1 MNIEDWDMKRERLRE
16 LLDRFYD
23 GLASRE
29 EEEEIL
35 AGLNSDIIDEELVA
49 DKEIFM
55 SLHSMSA
62 GNKPGEGF
70 EKRIMAGVMKSERDK
85 GAPGG
90 RNYIIAALS
99 VAAALLLAVAIWS
112 LYDEPGRVEYT
123 DTFSDAEIAYAE
135 TLKVLFRVSA
145 DMNRG
150 TSALSPLHT
159 MGRAESSITIINESG
174 NLFSKGLREMEKL
187 LDNPAPDEK
196 ITNK

>member
-1 MNIEDWDMKRERLRE
+1 MNIEDWDMKKERLRE

-35 AGLNSDIIDEELVA
+35 AGLNSDIIDEDLVA
-49 DKEIFM
+49 DKEIFL

-62 GNKPGEGF
+62 GNKPVQGF
-70 EKRIMAGVMKSERDK
+70 EKRILDGVIRSDRGNRSAGSRK
-85 GAPGG
+85 
-90 RNYIIAALS
+90 YISAALS
-99 VAAALLLAVAIWS
+99 AAAALLLAVAVWS
-112 LYDEPGRVEYT
+112 LYDEPGQVEYA

-135 TLKVLFRVSA
+135 TLRVLFMVSA

-150 TSALSPLHT
+150 TGALSPLQT
-159 MGRAESSITIINESG
+159 MERAESSISIINESG

-187 LDNPAPDEK
+187 LNNPGSDNK
-196 ITNK
+196 TWNK

>member
-1 MNIEDWDMKRERLRE
+1 MKKERLRE
-16 LLDRFYD
+16 LLDRFYE

-35 AGLNSDIIDEELVA
+35 AGLNSGLIDEELVA

-62 GNKPGEGF
+62 GNKPGQGF
-70 EKRIMAGVMKSERDK
+70 EKRILAGVIRSDRRNRAS
-85 GAPGG
+85 GS

-99 VAAALLLAVAIWS
+99 VAAALLLAVAVWS
-112 LYDEPGRVEYT
+112 LYDEPGQVEYT

-135 TLKVLFRVSA
+135 TIKVLFRVSS

-150 TSALSPLHT
+150 RNALSPLKS
-159 MGRAESSITIINESG
+159 MEMAESSISLIDATG
-174 NLFSKGLREMEKL
+174 NMFDKGLHEMEKL
-187 LDNPAPDEK
+187 LNNPGSDEK